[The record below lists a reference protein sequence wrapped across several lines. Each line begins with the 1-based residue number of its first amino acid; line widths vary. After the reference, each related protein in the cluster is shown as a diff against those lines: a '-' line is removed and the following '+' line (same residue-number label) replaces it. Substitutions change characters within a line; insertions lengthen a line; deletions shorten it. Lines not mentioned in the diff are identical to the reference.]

1 MLCVTKLLSKPQNWT
16 ESLEPP
22 WRRNVGING
31 AEPSVSLSREIVFN
45 VLTVANKWCSW
56 MDYKQISRFINHR
69 QSKEDLVPGNESV
82 LALQHTTNTDKQAY
96 ILDEVRAPQIGKL
109 TIKQ

>member
-1 MLCVTKLLSKPQNWT
+1 
-16 ESLEPP
+16 
-22 WRRNVGING
+22 
-31 AEPSVSLSREIVFN
+31 
-45 VLTVANKWCSW
+45 

-109 TIKQ
+109 TIKQWRVFSHDRERVSMFQTKKDNSNLRGD